1 MEKLF
6 AYGNLREEDI
16 QETVF
21 GRLLQGVPETL
32 MGYAVKEIKIEEE
45 YGIESYP
52 IIEATQNQEDSI
64 SGMVY
69 ETTSQELELADRYEG
84 KHYKRIEV
92 KLQSNQ
98 TAWAFTA
105 IT

>member
-6 AYGNLREEDI
+6 AYGNLKEEDI

-32 MGYAVKEIKIEEE
+32 MGYIVKEIKIEEE

-52 IIEATQNQEDSI
+52 IIEATENKEDTI
-64 SGMVY
+64 SGIVY
-69 ETTSQELELADRYEG
+69 EVTLQELQLADRYEG
-84 KHYKRIEV
+84 KHYNRMQV
-92 KLQSNQ
+92 QLQSNQ

>member
-6 AYGNLREEDI
+6 AYGNLKEEDI

-32 MGYAVKEIKIEEE
+32 MGYIVKEIKIEEE

-52 IIEATQNQEDSI
+52 IIEATGNKADTI
-64 SGMVY
+64 SGIVY
-69 ETTSQELELADRYEG
+69 EVTLQELQLADRYEG
-84 KHYKRIEV
+84 KHYNRMQV
-92 KLQSNQ
+92 QLQSNQ

>member
-6 AYGNLREEDI
+6 AYGNLKEEDI

-32 MGYAVKEIKIEEE
+32 VGYIVKEIKIEEE

-52 IIEATQNQEDSI
+52 IIEATENKADTI
-64 SGMVY
+64 SGIVY
-69 ETTSQELELADRYEG
+69 EVTLQELQLADRYEG
-84 KHYKRIEV
+84 KHYNRMQV
-92 KLQSNQ
+92 QLQSNQ

>member
-21 GRLLQGVPETL
+21 GRILQGVPETL
-32 MGYAVKEIKIEEE
+32 VGYVVNEIKIEEE

-52 IIEATQNQEDSI
+52 IIMATQNQEDTI

-69 ETTSQELELADRYEG
+69 DVSFQELQLADRYEG
-84 KHYKRIEV
+84 KHYKRIKV
-92 KLQSNQ
+92 QLKSDQA
-98 TAWAFTA
+98 AWAFTA

>member
-6 AYGNLREEDI
+6 AYGNLREEEI

-21 GRLLQGVPETL
+21 GRLLQGVPQTL
-32 MGYAVKEIKIEEE
+32 IGYVVKEIKIEEE

-52 IIEATQNQEDSI
+52 IITATENREDTI

-69 ETTSQELELADRYEG
+69 EASFQELQLADQYEG
-84 KHYKRIEV
+84 MHYKRIKVQLE
-92 KLQSNQ
+92 SNE
-98 TAWAFTA
+98 TVWAFTA

>member
-52 IIEATQNQEDSI
+52 IIEATQNQGDSI

>member
-21 GRLLQGVPETL
+21 GRILSGVPETL
-32 MGYAVKEIKIEEE
+32 MGYVVKEIKIEEE
-45 YGIESYP
+45 YGIETYP
-52 IIEATQNQEDSI
+52 IIEATENKEDTI

-69 ETTSQELELADRYEG
+69 EVSFQELQLADRYEG
-84 KHYKRIEV
+84 KHYNRIKV
-92 KLQSNQ
+92 QLQSNQ